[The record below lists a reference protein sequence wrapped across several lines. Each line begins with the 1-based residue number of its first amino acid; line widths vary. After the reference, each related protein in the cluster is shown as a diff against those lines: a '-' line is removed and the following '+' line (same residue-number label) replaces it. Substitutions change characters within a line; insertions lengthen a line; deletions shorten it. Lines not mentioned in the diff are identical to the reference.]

1 MWVELP
7 VQSLV
12 VRWAAE
18 SAVCWVAYLEG
29 QRVAHSAAL
38 LAVWWAASMEVM
50 WVGQTDER

>member
-1 MWVELP
+1 M
-7 VQSLV
+7 V

-18 SAVCWVAYLEG
+18 SVVCWVAYLEG
-29 QRVAHSAAL
+29 QRVAHSAAC